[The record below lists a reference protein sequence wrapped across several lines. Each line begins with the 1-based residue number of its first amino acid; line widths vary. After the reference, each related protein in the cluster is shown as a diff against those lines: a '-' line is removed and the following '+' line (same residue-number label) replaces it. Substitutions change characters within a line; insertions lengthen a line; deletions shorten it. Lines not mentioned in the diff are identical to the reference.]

1 MPIIPLDRDY
11 EGGAEEVRAKRNAL
25 ARLSKRCPVI
35 RQANIALD
43 GIEDGKC
50 FDAEYAIDMIIAS
63 LRGMPE
69 ATATI
74 DLMDRILK
82 LTK

>member
-1 MPIIPLDRDY
+1 MIYDK
-11 EGGAEEVRAKRNAL
+11 VRADQAAAGRSAL

-35 RQANIALD
+35 KQANLALD
-43 GIEDGKC
+43 GIEDSKC
-50 FDAEYAIDMIIAS
+50 FDAEYAIDMMLAS

>member
-1 MPIIPLDRDY
+1 MPISPS
-11 EGGAEEVRAKRNAL
+11 EKEKEEVRAERNAL

-35 RQANIALD
+35 KQANEALD
-43 GIEDGKC
+43 SMEGGKC
-50 FDAEYAIDMIIAS
+50 FDVEYAIDMIIAS

-74 DLMDRILK
+74 DLLDRIKTLAI
-82 LTK
+82 LGE

>member
-1 MPIIPLDRDY
+1 MIYDK
-11 EGGAEEVRAKRNAL
+11 VRADQATAERSAL

-35 RQANIALD
+35 IEANKALD
-43 GIEDGKC
+43 GIEEGKC

-74 DLMDRILK
+74 DLLNRILK